1 MSAPS
6 PSNFPKPSREMIHEA
21 LRGWPAL
28 HAYELPDEPP
38 APRASTSAP
47 RASRQ

>member
-6 PSNFPKPSREMIHEA
+6 PSSPQKPSREMIHEA

-28 HAYELPDEPP
+28 HAYVLPDDQP
-38 APRASTSAP
+38 ASPQAAGRGAV
-47 RASRQ
+47 SR

>member
-28 HAYELPDEPP
+28 HAYVLPDDQPTTGP
-38 APRASTSAP
+38 SAGSGSAP
-47 RASRQ
+47 R

>member
-6 PSNFPKPSREMIHEA
+6 SPSHPKPSREMIHEA

-28 HAYELPDEPP
+28 HAYVLPDDQP
-38 APRASTSAP
+38 AARSTSVSAKG
-47 RASRQ
+47 SR

>member
-6 PSNFPKPSREMIHEA
+6 PSAFQPPTREMIHES

-28 HAYELPDEPP
+28 HTYVLPDDQPP
-38 APRASTSAP
+38 RTSGGEKAPR
-47 RASRQ
+47 

>member
-6 PSNFPKPSREMIHEA
+6 SPNSPQPSREMIHEA

-28 HAYELPDEPP
+28 HAYVLPDDQP
-38 APRASTSAP
+38 APP
-47 RASRQ
+47 SRSVSVAGSR